1 MYINLRLL
9 FRALALSLLEQPFR
23 LRRWVYVWLFGA
35 LFALFWLAVALARL
49 LDDVLFPGYRRQP
62 VRAPVFIIAP
72 PRSGTTLTQKLLS
85 LDDERFVHV
94 KLYQTIFPSVTLQRA
109 IAGLASL
116 DGKCG
121 RPLALALRW
130 AEKRWFGGWDDM
142 HKLRLCEPEED
153 DGFFV
158 YTFVTEAIF
167 LLFPFVDELWEAGF
181 SDALPVHERR
191 RLMQYYRSCLQ
202 RHLYANGPDKTLLSK
217 ITQACGSVD
226 GLLEE
231 FPDARFITIIREP
244 YDSVASHVSVF
255 YPVWIAHSPEI
266 AKDSPTSRA
275 YGRLA
280 VEWYKHMFEF
290 RNKVDPARYYCI
302 DYRDLV
308 RDPAASIEKVY
319 THFGWSMRE
328 SYRDRLADATR
339 RQREFVSHHA
349 YSLDEFGMSR
359 EWIQHELGELLD
371 FYQLPR

>member
-1 MYINLRLL
+1 
-9 FRALALSLLEQPFR
+9 
-23 LRRWVYVWLFGA
+23 
-35 LFALFWLAVALARL
+35 
-49 LDDVLFPGYRRQP
+49 
-62 VRAPVFIIAP
+62 
-72 PRSGTTLTQKLLS
+72 
-85 LDDERFVHV
+85 
-94 KLYQTIFPSVTLQRA
+94 
-109 IAGLASL
+109 
-116 DGKCG
+116 
-121 RPLALALRW
+121 
-130 AEKRWFGGWDDM
+130 
-142 HKLRLCEPEED
+142 
-153 DGFFV
+153 
-158 YTFVTEAIF
+158 
-167 LLFPFVDELWEAGF
+167 
-181 SDALPVHERR
+181 
-191 RLMQYYRSCLQ
+191 
-202 RHLYANGPDKTLLSK
+202 
-217 ITQACGSVD
+217 VD

-280 VEWYKHMFEF
+280 VEWYKHLFAF
-290 RNKVDPARYYCI
+290 RKKVDPARYYCV

-319 THFGWSMRE
+319 THFGWSMSE

-339 RQREFVSHHA
+339 RQREFVSHHV

>member
-202 RHLYANGPDKTLLSK
+202 RHLYANGPDKTLLS
-217 ITQACGSVD
+217 IGGRA
-226 GLLEE
+226 
-231 FPDARFITIIREP
+231 ARRIPR
-244 YDSVASHVSVF
+244 
-255 YPVWIAHSPEI
+255 
-266 AKDSPTSRA
+266 RA
-275 YGRLA
+275 L
-280 VEWYKHMFEF
+280 
-290 RNKVDPARYYCI
+290 
-302 DYRDLV
+302 
-308 RDPAASIEKVY
+308 
-319 THFGWSMRE
+319 
-328 SYRDRLADATR
+328 
-339 RQREFVSHHA
+339 HH
-349 YSLDEFGMSR
+349 D
-359 EWIQHELGELLD
+359 H
-371 FYQLPR
+371 P